1 MDIYVGNLSYDTTD
15 DDLRAAFSPYG
26 TIASGRVVQDRE
38 TGRSRGFG
46 FIEMPDALEAQVAI
60 EAMNGKDLQGRT
72 LTVNESRPRQSGGQG
87 QSRGPRW

>member
-15 DDLRAAFSPYG
+15 ADLQAAFASYG
-26 TIASGRVVQDRE
+26 NVASGRVVQDRE

-46 FIEMPDALEAQVAI
+46 FVDMPDALEAQVAI

-72 LTVNESRPRQSGGQG
+72 LTVNESRPRQSGGQ
-87 QSRGPRW
+87 SRGARW